1 MRNSK
6 ENRKKEINSKN
17 KTNKRN
23 QIIRKDIKKGTTVI
37 EFNLSKAVIMLIIIG
52 VVLAGLLTKEIVTTI
67 IEVNKTELLAN
78 EDVNNGKS
86 GTENTENGETQNAG
100 KYENENSATSVD
112 GENTNGEELQTTRSI
127 NGDLGYISSIDTK
140 EVKTGTG
147 PFDENDEPG
156 NDSSENNDIVRSFDQ
171 ITWTYQLNFALKEPD
186 SGTSLKGGVIQI
198 TASLPKELA
207 NIVEWDIESM
217 KWLSN
222 ANLSEDGIN
231 LSGEY
236 SMSEEIVTI
245 PGNQEVIF
253 ILKVK
258 NAVNGTKIQPSFTF
272 MLEGNEEEDKKEVTA
287 PKEITV
293 SATGRYNIQLH
304 DNTGYLSNKTTVDYG
319 EGEVTG
325 RMYGYGF
332 TVQLYNNEYS
342 EEENPY
348 SKGLKGIEYPKGEI
362 SFDINLKL
370 ERSEFGSDNLED
382 ITEKA
387 TPILWNYRVN
397 NWDGSDKSGNIEN
410 REMYSNGHGYSVYDA
425 DLPLGKYYGK
435 DNSGYEESDYSVY
448 NSGNIKIEQD
458 GSILH
463 VKINNYEL
471 NGIFPMYGST
481 WKGDQ
486 SRSKIYTENIG
497 TFSVGYM
504 QIFVPDTEA
513 STIENRN
520 YYLTVSDNNMKV
532 QTNSQLEISEQMNI
546 KDDNIKVQHVL
557 YKKGGYGQNISLKDK
572 NGQPYIVESNYG
584 KGDGKINK
592 GDILTIDNR
601 FYIELSNDYDI
612 YTANRFIKFD
622 GEGFEP
628 VYYDDGSKY
637 KTLGMKGKAEFKVW
651 YVTKSDG
658 TNWINQEE
666 MNNGNIEDMEIY
678 ETIEEIPKE
687 KKCIGIYVETISGYI
702 ARSSGGNNILQIL
715 LKIKETAEIG
725 KTYGIT
731 QRTWYWKEE
740 LDRSI
745 YTIENKDIKY
755 LEDWPET
762 EWDSENRNYIKTE
775 YDENGQMVAGT
786 HSGSSGWGNTVLVVG
801 ANLYGSI
808 RTVDENNKEQSKTN
822 YDLGKNEEIVT
833 YSLEPKLD
841 ANENLASQIEDVTL
855 KVQVILPKGL
865 SYELGSSR
873 RGGEEY
879 TEPEITE
886 NADGTTTLVWYING
900 VTSGKEIEPIEFGA
914 KISKSSDH
922 GMQYTTTFIISE
934 HVGENGITK
943 IGNSEVSNR
952 TSTVAI
958 NIINLA
964 SFRLYKEAITPI
976 TEKDGEIQYR
986 ITGINTTDVV
996 LPDFVLLDIMPYNK
1010 KENAESGAQGEQ
1022 DNGDG
1027 RGTEYRG
1034 TYTIEKIVI
1043 TQNIEGKARDNSNLK
1058 VYYTQDEQVK
1068 TTNAKDENIGEA
1080 GIWTEV
1086 QETNTVTNNLGVDNV
1101 ATDATES
1108 SINAINTKSY
1118 NLNVEQANDGV
1129 TGIAIKG
1136 ELAGQTEI
1144 IVDTYIKTNGNQ
1156 VEDKYVNSA
1165 TAQTQTI
1172 TEVVQ
1177 TSQEKVQVIGRTIS
1191 GKVWLDENYNNII
1204 DNNEDLG
1211 NINKEEIWIKLYKE
1225 NENKELEEV
1234 TNVDGEKVEA
1244 INPDETGYYEFTHL
1258 PSEKYI
1264 LKIEYNGE
1272 KYKLVEKEIGSNTEI
1287 NSKFEIETSS
1297 DTGESSNIE
1306 TVGNSD
1312 TETEESTQNEQKSN
1326 WVKEIGKTD
1335 LLEKLN
1341 DNSNYMIKEENV
1353 NAGLKEKI
1361 NLEFTKVA
1369 EEDHTDK
1376 IGGTEFKLYKLVCT
1390 EHEEGYHDTELINT
1404 QNIEKTESSSN
1415 SNNTDNTNSTENLD
1429 SCWQLVDTQSSK
1441 IAITNENQGTV
1452 KFEDLEINQE
1462 YRLVETKA
1470 SINRIKPEGQ
1480 WKIEFSLI
1488 DEGKIQENANLVKEK
1503 IQENTKNIE
1512 TNNIETQEN
1521 NTESETSGTEQNA
1534 EITKI
1539 NNGVKIKIES
1549 IGEKEAP
1556 AFAIRK
1562 NEETGIIEELLLP
1575 NRAYFQFPTSGSIGS
1590 NTIYKIGIITLIL
1603 GIFLLIIRNKNLIKS
1618 S

>member
-1 MRNSK
+1 
-6 ENRKKEINSKN
+6 
-17 KTNKRN
+17 
-23 QIIRKDIKKGTTVI
+23 
-37 EFNLSKAVIMLIIIG
+37 
-52 VVLAGLLTKEIVTTI
+52 
-67 IEVNKTELLAN
+67 
-78 EDVNNGKS
+78 
-86 GTENTENGETQNAG
+86 
-100 KYENENSATSVD
+100 
-112 GENTNGEELQTTRSI
+112 
-127 NGDLGYISSIDTK
+127 
-140 EVKTGTG
+140 
-147 PFDENDEPG
+147 
-156 NDSSENNDIVRSFDQ
+156 
-171 ITWTYQLNFALKEPD
+171 
-186 SGTSLKGGVIQI
+186 
-198 TASLPKELA
+198 
-207 NIVEWDIESM
+207 M

-222 ANLSEDGIN
+222 ANLSEDGIS

-236 SMSEEIVTI
+236 SMNEEEVTI
-245 PGNQEVIF
+245 PGNQDVIF
-253 ILKVK
+253 VLKVK
-258 NAVNGTKIQPSFTF
+258 NAINGTKIQPRFTF
-272 MLEGNEEEDKKEVTA
+272 MLEGNEEEEKKEVTA

-304 DNTGYLSNKTTVDYG
+304 DHTGYLSNKTTVDYG

-370 ERSEFGSDNLED
+370 KRSEFGSSELED
-382 ITEKA
+382 ITEEA
-387 TPILWNYRVN
+387 TPILWNYRIN
-397 NWDGSDKSGNIEN
+397 NWDTNDLSGNIEN
-410 REMYSNGHGYSVYDA
+410 REMYFSGNSSTIYDLN
-425 DLPLGKYYGK
+425 LPLGKYYGK

-448 NSGNIKIEQD
+448 NSGDIKIEQD
-458 GSILH
+458 GAVLH
-463 VKINNYEL
+463 VTINNYEL
-471 NGIFPMYGST
+471 PEQFPLYNSLYSGGIE
-481 WKGDQ
+481 
-486 SRSKIYTENIG
+486 RRKIYTENIG
-497 TFSVGYM
+497 TFLAGYI
-504 QIFVPDTEA
+504 QIFVADKEE
-513 STIENRN
+513 I
-520 YYLTVSDNNMKV
+520 LDNNKNYFLTISDTNMKI
-532 QTNSQLEISEQMNI
+532 ISNTGKIVSKQMYTYDDLVNI
-546 KDDNIKVQHVL
+546 PHYVVKDGIYNQCI
-557 YKKGGYGQNISLKDK
+557 YIMDK
-572 NGQPYIVESNYG
+572 NLENSVESI
-584 KGDGKINK
+584 KSGDGKINV
-592 GDILTIDNR
+592 GDIITINNR
-601 FYIELSNDYDI
+601 FLLGGSNDFDI
-612 YTANRFIKFD
+612 YSANRFIKFD

-658 TNWINQEE
+658 TNWTSQEE

-678 ETIEEIPKE
+678 ENIEEIPKE
-687 KKCIGIYVETISGYI
+687 KICIGIYVETISGYI
-702 ARSSGGNNILQIL
+702 ARISGGNNELNVQ

-725 KTYGIT
+725 KTYGMT

-786 HSGSSGWGNTVLVVG
+786 HSGGQSYGNTVLVVG

-808 RTVDENNKEQSKTN
+808 RTVDENNNEQSKTN

-1068 TTNAKDENIGEA
+1068 TANAKDENIGEA

-1086 QETNTVTNNLGVDNV
+1086 QETNTSTNNLEDNN
-1101 ATDATES
+1101 TIKNNTMIENSGNSNINNITQNNDATES
-1108 SINAINTKSY
+1108 SINAINITSY
-1118 NLNVEQANDGV
+1118 NLNIEQANDGV

-1136 ELAGQTEI
+1136 ELEGQTEI
-1144 IVDTYIKTNGNQ
+1144 IVDIYIKTNGNQ

-1211 NINKEEIWIKLYKE
+1211 NINREEIWIKLYKE

-1258 PSEKYI
+1258 PAEKYVV
-1264 LKIEYNGE
+1264 KIEYNGE

-1297 DTGESSNIE
+1297 DTGESSNLEVGENSE
-1306 TVGNSD
+1306 TG
-1312 TETEESTQNEQKSN
+1312 TEESTQNEQNSN
-1326 WVKEIGKTD
+1326 LVKEIGKTD
-1335 LLEKLN
+1335 LIEKLN

-1390 EHEEGYHDTELINT
+1390 EHEEGYHDTELINP
-1404 QNIEKTESSSN
+1404 QNVKNVE
-1415 SNNTDNTNSTENLD
+1415 
-1429 SCWQLVDTQSSK
+1429 SCWQLVDTQTSK
-1441 IAITNENQGTV
+1441 IAIANENQGTV

-1488 DEGKIQENANLVKEK
+1488 DEAEKQENANLIKEK
-1503 IQENTKNIE
+1503 TQENIK
-1512 TNNIETQEN
+1512 NIETQEN
-1521 NTESETSGTEQNA
+1521 NTESENSDTEQNA

-1539 NNGVKIKIES
+1539 NNGVEIKIES
-1549 IGEKEAP
+1549 IGEKEPP
-1556 AFAIRK
+1556 AFAISK

-1575 NRAYFQFPTSGSIGS
+1575 NRAYFQFPASGSIGS
-1590 NTIYKIGIITLIL
+1590 KTIYKIGVVTLIL
-1603 GIFLLIIRNKNLIKS
+1603 GIFLLIIRNKNLIKNKK
-1618 S
+1618 

>member
-1 MRNSK
+1 
-6 ENRKKEINSKN
+6 
-17 KTNKRN
+17 
-23 QIIRKDIKKGTTVI
+23 
-37 EFNLSKAVIMLIIIG
+37 
-52 VVLAGLLTKEIVTTI
+52 
-67 IEVNKTELLAN
+67 
-78 EDVNNGKS
+78 
-86 GTENTENGETQNAG
+86 
-100 KYENENSATSVD
+100 
-112 GENTNGEELQTTRSI
+112 
-127 NGDLGYISSIDTK
+127 
-140 EVKTGTG
+140 
-147 PFDENDEPG
+147 
-156 NDSSENNDIVRSFDQ
+156 
-171 ITWTYQLNFALKEPD
+171 
-186 SGTSLKGGVIQI
+186 
-198 TASLPKELA
+198 
-207 NIVEWDIESM
+207 M

-222 ANLSEDGIN
+222 GNLSEDGIS

-253 ILKVK
+253 VLKVK
-258 NAVNGTKIQPSFTF
+258 NAVNGTKIQPRFTF
-272 MLEGNEEEDKKEVTA
+272 MLEGNEENEKKEVTA

-304 DNTGYLSNKTTVDYG
+304 RNTELEDKTTVDYG
-319 EGEVTG
+319 NGEVTG

-332 TVQLYNNEYS
+332 AIQLYNNEYS

-348 SKGLKGIEYPKGEI
+348 SKGIKGLEYPKGEI
-362 SFDINLKL
+362 NFDIELKL
-370 ERSEFGSDNLED
+370 EKTEQGSEIVED
-382 ITEKA
+382 ITKEI
-387 TPILWNYRVN
+387 TPILWNYREN
-397 NWDGSDKSGNIEN
+397 IRNSSDLTGNIDG
-410 REMYSNGHGYSVYDA
+410 REMYMNNSNSLYVTYDA
-425 DLPLGKYYGK
+425 YFPNGV
-435 DNSGYEESDYSVY
+435 DNGDRSWSVY
-448 NSGNIKIEQD
+448 NSGDIKIEQD

-463 VKINNYEL
+463 VTVNNYEFDKTYPQY
-471 NGIFPMYGST
+471 NGSYKYNPNRTKVFQ
-481 WKGDQ
+481 D
-486 SRSKIYTENIG
+486 NVG
-497 TFSVGYM
+497 TFSIGYM
-504 QIFVPDTEA
+504 QIFVPIYEENNNEYYFSIEDKNTNIISASGENITEQEVITDDTIRIKHLITKEGVYGHTFYLDDMYDGGNLGRGTG
-513 STIENRN
+513 TITKGQKFKMRVDFGTN
-520 YYLTVSDNNMKV
+520 TMPDNNI
-532 QTNSQLEISEQMNI
+532 QT
-546 KDDNIKVQHVL
+546 
-557 YKKGGYGQNISLKDK
+557 
-572 NGQPYIVESNYG
+572 
-584 KGDGKINK
+584 INK
-592 GDILTIDNR
+592 LV
-601 FYIELSNDYDI
+601 
-612 YTANRFIKFD
+612 KFD
-622 GEGFEP
+622 ASAFELIEFDNGEKFNI
-628 VYYDDGSKY
+628 
-637 KTLGMKGKAEFKVW
+637 TNTNFKFKMY
-651 YVTKSDG
+651 YVTKQDG
-658 TNWINQEE
+658 TNWESQEE
-666 MNNGNIEDMEIY
+666 MNKTQIEDLKVY
-678 ETIEEIPKE
+678 KTLEEIPNSEICVGVFFESQDLLFKNGWLSWVIPLIVKNEAVIGRTYGFTQSTIAWKE
-687 KKCIGIYVETISGYI
+687 K
-702 ARSSGGNNILQIL
+702 
-715 LKIKETAEIG
+715 
-725 KTYGIT
+725 
-731 QRTWYWKEE
+731 
-740 LDRSI
+740 LDRNI
-745 YTIENKDIKY
+745 YSVENENNDFSTY
-755 LEDWPET
+755 PTPTYSNVGLE
-762 EWDSENRNYIKTE
+762 YVKTE
-775 YDENGQMVAGT
+775 YDENGQMITGT
-786 HSGSSGWGNTVLVVG
+786 HKGDIWWGNTLLIVG
-801 ANLYGSI
+801 GDLSGTISI
-808 RTVDENNKEQSKTN
+808 AGDEPEKVN
-822 YDLGKNEEIVT
+822 YDLGKNENIVT
-833 YSLEPKLD
+833 YNIQPVLNVDETLLEPIKDITLK
-841 ANENLASQIEDVTL
+841 AQVTL
-855 KVQVILPKGL
+855 PGGL
-865 SYELGSSR
+865 SYVLGSSK

-886 NADGTTTLVWYING
+886 NEDGTTTLEWYIYG
-900 VTSGKEIEPIEFGA
+900 VTSGQAIEPIEFGA
-914 KISKSSDH
+914 RISNKSEH
-922 GMQYTTTFIISE
+922 NMQYTTKFVISE
-934 HVGENGITK
+934 EIGSDGISK
-943 IGNSEVSNR
+943 IGNSEISNR
-952 TSTVAI
+952 TSTIAI

-964 SFRLYKEAITPI
+964 SFRLYKEVVTPI
-976 TEKDGEIQYR
+976 IEKDGEIQYR
-986 ITGINTTDVV
+986 ITGINNSDADM
-996 LPDFVLLDIMPYNK
+996 PYFKLLDIMPYNK
-1010 KENAESGAQGEQ
+1010 KDNN
-1022 DNGDG
+1022 NGDG
-1027 RGTEYRG
+1027 RGTEFDG
-1034 TYTIEKIVI
+1034 TYTINRIVI
-1043 TQNIEGKARDNSNLK
+1043 NQNMDGEATDNSELK
-1058 VYYTQDEQVK
+1058 LYYTQDEQIKEMNVQDINMENQGFWHK
-1068 TTNAKDENIGEA
+1068 LEESNSIIGNKTYETSIEQSNDGITGILIAGELKGHTELVIDIYATTNNNAVEN
-1080 GIWTEV
+1080 
-1086 QETNTVTNNLGVDNV
+1086 
-1101 ATDATES
+1101 
-1108 SINAINTKSY
+1108 
-1118 NLNVEQANDGV
+1118 
-1129 TGIAIKG
+1129 
-1136 ELAGQTEI
+1136 
-1144 IVDTYIKTNGNQ
+1144 
-1156 VEDKYVNSA
+1156 KYVNSA
-1165 TAQTQTI
+1165 SAQTASSGEGI
-1172 TEVVQ
+1172 IQ
-1177 TSQEKVQVIGRTIS
+1177 TSRETAQVIGRTIS

-1326 WVKEIGKTD
+1326 WVKEIGKTN
-1335 LLEKLN
+1335 LIEKLN

-1603 GIFLLIIRNKNLIKS
+1603 GIFLLIIRNKNLIKNS
-1618 S
+1618 